1 MPLARLGCEM
11 VLFSKLLSVSGAFR
25 DHMAS
30 ESSPWLRRK
39 LFRTRTPRALPL
51 RLRPSAVVSRMRLF
65 STTRLSLL
73 PISHRPTFMCWIHMP
88 EPDRWGRREPLTKLS
103 GLESTRS
110 VTSPITAKSLMWTF
124 PEELDW
130 SMKREV
136 CTTECQLPAP
146 CSVTFWTPLSEDVTL

>member
-1 MPLARLGCEM
+1 MPLARFGWLT
-11 VLFSKLLSVSGAFR
+11 VLFSKLLFVSGAYS

-30 ESSPWLRRK
+30 ASSPWLRRK

-65 STTRLSLL
+65 STTRLSLS
-73 PISHRPTFMCWIHMP
+73 PVSQRPTLRCCNHMP
-88 EPDRWGRREPLTKLS
+88 DTEEFGPSEPLTKLS

-110 VTSPITAKSLMWTF
+110 VTSPMTAKSWMWTP

-130 SMKREV
+130 SMKREE
-136 CTTECQLPAP
+136 CTTECQFPAP
-146 CSVTFWTPLSEDVTL
+146 WRVTFRTPLRAD